1 MTKLQTVWIDNIN
14 ASNCEEL
21 FDALSHMPLLSSVH
35 LSASDEKETLS
46 LEAFKP
52 ISTRFHRLIVRGSW
66 DHGIL
71 KCPIF
76 HGHARSLKYLA
87 LSWCSLGTE
96 GPLQMLAF
104 QLPALTYL
112 SLNRV
117 SSAAILVLSEG
128 CFAQLKTLVLKNMP
142 NVKQLVIQDNAIP
155 SIDGIYIKSLP
166 EMNKVPHRIEYLG
179 SLKKLW
185 LLDLHKDFKAD
196 WNLNQMHNELKHVP
210 ELRL

>member
-1 MTKLQTVWIDNIN
+1 
-14 ASNCEEL
+14 
-21 FDALSHMPLLSSVH
+21 
-35 LSASDEKETLS
+35 
-46 LEAFKP
+46 
-52 ISTRFHRLIVRGSW
+52 
-66 DHGIL
+66 
-71 KCPIF
+71 
-76 HGHARSLKYLA
+76 
-87 LSWCSLGTE
+87 
-96 GPLQMLAF
+96 
-104 QLPALTYL
+104 
-112 SLNRV
+112 
-117 SSAAILVLSEG
+117 
-128 CFAQLKTLVLKNMP
+128 MP